1 MANLPDIKA
10 QAEMLIR
17 KPAKE
22 VFEAI
27 IDPEITSKFW
37 FSKGSGKLEN
47 GKTVQWDWEMYGFSM
62 PAKVI
67 SIEGNKSIAVEW
79 GEGNDASVIEW
90 ILTPRNDETT
100 YVHINNY
107 GFKGGLSAVV

>member
-1 MANLPDIKA
+1 
-10 QAEMLIR
+10 
-17 KPAKE
+17 
-22 VFEAI
+22 
-27 IDPEITSKFW
+27 
-37 FSKGSGKLEN
+37 
-47 GKTVQWDWEMYGFSM
+47 MYGFSM

-67 SIEGNKSIAVEW
+67 SIEENKSVAVEW

-107 GFKGGLSAVV
+107 GFKGGLSAVVKQAIDSTEGFTFYLAGMKAYLEHGVRLNLVQDKFPDGLPG